1 MNLYRPFRIG
11 LPILALGLA
20 GSILFSPL
28 DGQGQAPTAVGAG
41 TCKKCHRTKSQG
53 SQFPIWEASAHARSV
68 AGLKTEK
75 ALAIAKEAGL
85 MGPPDADPKCLK
97 CHAPL
102 AGQASPEIAAEGVG
116 CEACHGAGSLYK
128 KLTVMMSREKSVLNG
143 LIVYPD
149 AEAIKTS
156 CLACHAHAHGVAFDF
171 DAAWKLVRH
180 DRPGD

>member
-11 LPILALGLA
+11 LPLAALGLA
-20 GSILFSPL
+20 ASILFSPL
-28 DGQGQAPTAVGAG
+28 DGQGPAPAAVGAG
-41 TCKKCHRTKSQG
+41 KCKNCHRTKSQG
-53 SQFPIWEASAHARSV
+53 SQYSVWEASPHAKSV

-85 MGPPDADPKCLK
+85 TGAPAAEPKCLK
-97 CHAPL
+97 CHTPL
-102 AGQASPEIAAEGVG
+102 AGQASPEIAAEGVS

-128 KLTVMMSREKSVLNG
+128 KLTVMMSRDKAVRNG
-143 LIVYPD
+143 LVVYPD
-149 AEAIKTS
+149 AEAIKTR

-180 DRPGD
+180 YRPGK